1 MHNAAFTLDQLLHNT
16 ALARQI
22 DDLHR
27 EGNSIAGTCPK
38 CKHNK
43 RSFYARPKN
52 GFKVFNCR
60 HCGHWA
66 FTNRLLGIDWT
77 TAAAPAVKEY
87 KPVAKPGVAQVLSIR
102 DVYRSFTD
110 FAQAQLSQSDAIEF
124 LAKRGLDWNDDHKMM
139 AFIQNAGLGFIN
151 ARLYRQW
158 FSSLNDTEKKIA
170 VQWAG
175 LPDGDKPRFAGHAAM
190 FAGGYQGKIVF
201 PYFNQSG
208 EVVDVRTRSI
218 SPKDTIDGKQV
229 RYTSP
234 TGSAVNR
241 GIDIPGG
248 VDTIG
253 HALRILLTEGEFKR
267 LVPMALGS
275 SPIVSLRGTSDWA
288 PDYLQYF
295 RNRVVILAFDND
307 DKKQPNGLTAGQ
319 AATIKHGRLL
329 EANGIAVMVLDPAK
343 LYDTKGIDDYVLK
356 YGIESFNRLTQPA
369 ELVTLAEFEAQ
380 LERSGADLSKLVQ
393 PKADPGTVRQW
404 TPADKIDTFAH
415 EDKPVVTLAEAVDQ
429 IAETTKTH
437 LNTYRKGR
445 DQLLITAPAGVG
457 KTHTTLSEVLKHAK
471 DNGQTVAYI
480 GPNHDTLDEKIA
492 DGMLPGFQHIY
503 GRRWDEDNAIDPIQN
518 CEQADAAKALTIKG
532 YSPSRILC
540 PTCPVLKWC
549 DKDGYRAQFKGK
561 ANRAFVHQ
569 HAHTDYPGLAD
580 IVVIDEF
587 GHKQFV
593 ADIKITPNDMIT
605 ALQKAAL
612 NTPQRRLL
620 EGIVK
625 LFAAPDL
632 TDLNGATFY
641 EALERFAPGLRDVD
655 TWGDG
660 SLVQLA
666 LDMLAGQMLSATAD
680 LPYQFGQK
688 LFTVLSEDVRRLSN
702 GQMPTGRIRLVVTPK
717 SRYIELTYS
726 KGALPAWYYD
736 RPVITL
742 NATADAS
749 TMQNLIGPVKV
760 LAPNVAIAGGNTVI
774 QDITYNNAKSN
785 YIGRTDKNGG
795 PSQDIIDRRQ
805 AWFDN
810 IRHYIN
816 QHPGGEADTT
826 IICTKT
832 TESALR
838 SAFPMSKIAHYGAL
852 EGRNDLQSG
861 LTILANAVAIN
872 LEAIQREA
880 AALYP
885 GIDTTLT
892 RTRAAFDETN
902 AGGEQLAIEQ
912 IDGLDQRLQRLI
924 WQHRDAPAIQ
934 AVHRSRVIRQT
945 GRTVVIM
952 FSRPIPGLK
961 PTQIVKDYKTA
972 SNRHAQTK
980 QETIKR
986 LVDAGQALIAD
997 VGGFTVESLAMVA
1010 DASVNTAKKY
1020 WPDVTTALDMNW
1032 FDAPVTH
1039 PLATGGINHR
1049 AQRVALPKTTME
1061 KYRLHADHDGYKYNL
1076 IGIVIHM
1083 QPLLPHNWV
1092 IDQASLSSLIT
1103 DAQPAPEMESEALP
1117 QPHTAPESPA
1127 LPGRWAKL
1135 RDPQAFK
1142 RTLMRAKDSEDP
1154 MKRNAYKTA
1163 IDWFNGRLDDD
1174 RAITGALWAMGE
1186 GYAVNWQ

>member
-1 MHNAAFTLDQLLHNT
+1 MSNAQFTLDQLLHST

-22 DDLHR
+22 EHLHR
-27 EGNSIAGTCPK
+27 SGHYARGACPK
-38 CKHNK
+38 CGGHD
-43 RSFYARPKN
+43 RFYAGPKDN
-52 GFKVFNCR
+52 YTVFRCQQCD
-60 HCGHWA
+60 HYELTA
-66 FTNRLLGIDWT
+66 KLLGLGWT
-77 TAAAPAVKEY
+77 ATVAPAVKEY
-87 KPVAKPGVAQVLSIR
+87 KPSAKPSVAQVLSIR
-102 DVYRSFTD
+102 DIYRSFTD
-110 FAQAQLSQSDAIEF
+110 FAQAQLSQSDDAIEF
-124 LAKRGLDWNDDHKMM
+124 LAKRGLDWNADHKMM
-139 AFIQNAGLGFIN
+139 AFIQNAGSGFIN
-151 ARLYRQW
+151 AKLYRLW
-158 FSSLNDTEKKIA
+158 FGSLTDMQNRIA

-175 LPDGDKPRFAGHAAM
+175 LPDGDKPRFSGHAAM
-190 FAGGYQGKIVF
+190 FAGGYQGKLVF

-218 SPKDTIDGKQV
+218 SSKDTIDGKQV

-234 TGSAVNR
+234 MRSAIDR
-241 GIDIPGG
+241 GIDVPGG

-253 HALRILLTEGEFKR
+253 HAPRILLTEGEFKR

-275 SPIVSLRGTSDWA
+275 LPVISLRGTSDWM

-307 DKKQPNGLTAGQ
+307 DKKQANGLTAGQ
-319 AATIKHGRLL
+319 AATIKHGRML

-343 LYDTKGIDDYVLK
+343 LYDTKGIDDHVFK
-356 YGIESFNRLTQPA
+356 YGIDAFNRLTQPA
-369 ELVTLAEFEAQ
+369 ELITLAEFEAQ
-380 LERSGADLSKLVQ
+380 LERGGGDLSKFVQ

-415 EDKPVVTLAEAVDQ
+415 EDKPVVSLAEAVDQ
-429 IAETTKTH
+429 IADETQNH
-437 LNTYRKGR
+437 LTTYRKGR

-471 DNGQTVAYI
+471 DTGQTVAYI
-480 GPNHDTLDEKIA
+480 GPNHDTLDEKIN
-492 DGMLPGFQHIY
+492 DGTLKDFQHIY
-503 GRRWDEDNAIDPIQN
+503 GRRWDDDNAIDPIQN

-532 YSPSRILC
+532 YSPSLILC

-549 DKDGYRAQFKGK
+549 DKHGYRAQFKGK

-593 ADIKITPNDMIT
+593 ADIKVTPNDIIV
-605 ALQKAAL
+605 ARQKAAL
-612 NTPQRRLL
+612 NPPQRRLL
-620 EGIVK
+620 EGIDN

-632 TDLNGATFY
+632 SDLDGATFY
-641 EALERFAPGLRDVD
+641 EVLERFTPGLRDVD
-655 TWGDG
+655 AWGDG

-688 LFTVLSEDVRRLSN
+688 LFTVLSEDVRRLNNS
-702 GQMPTGRIRLVVTPK
+702 QMPTGRIRLVVTPK

-749 TMQNLIGPVKV
+749 TMQDLIGPVKV
-760 LAPNVAIAGGNTVI
+760 LAPNVAIAEGNTVI
-774 QDITYNNAKSN
+774 QDVTYNNAKSSYVGN
-785 YIGRTDKNGG
+785 SPEADK
-795 PSQDIIDRRQ
+795 RRN

-810 IRHYIN
+810 IRHYIS

-826 IICTKT
+826 IITALATEGEIVKT
-832 TESALR
+832 
-838 SAFPMSKIAHYGAL
+838 FPLAKVAHYGAL

-872 LEAIQREA
+872 REAIQREA
-880 AALYP
+880 SALYP

-892 RTRAAFDETN
+892 RTRTAFDETN

-972 SNRHAQTK
+972 SNRHAQTR

-1020 WPDVTTALDMNW
+1020 WTDVTTVLDMNW

-1049 AQRVALPKTTME
+1049 ALRVALPKTTME
-1061 KYRLHADHDGYKYNL
+1061 KYRLHVDHERYKYNL
-1076 IGIVIHM
+1076 ISIVIHM
-1083 QPLLPHNWV
+1083 QPLLPKGWV
-1092 IDQASLSSLIT
+1092 IDQTSLGSLIS
-1103 DAQPAPEMESEALP
+1103 DAPPAPEAQPEAAPEMVLEVAQP
-1117 QPHTAPESPA
+1117 QPLTLEAAPSDLKRFLLRSLQPA
-1127 LPGRWAKL
+1127 ELPSIQALAQAYGYQVQF
-1135 RDPQAFK
+1135 RDVGFGQWRSDLGDAPTRRKK
-1142 RTLMRAKDSEDP
+1142 R
-1154 MKRNAYKTA
+1154 
-1163 IDWFNGRLDDD
+1163 
-1174 RAITGALWAMGE
+1174 
-1186 GYAVNWQ
+1186 